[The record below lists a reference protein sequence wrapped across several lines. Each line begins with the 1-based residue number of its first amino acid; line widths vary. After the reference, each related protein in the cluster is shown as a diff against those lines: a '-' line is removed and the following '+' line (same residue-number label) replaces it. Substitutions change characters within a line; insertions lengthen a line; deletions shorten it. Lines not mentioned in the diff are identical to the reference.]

1 MGFRNL
7 LKWLGTPS
15 VEELYQELSRYQ
27 WNYVTSSI
35 EVKNV
40 GAVCKVRRAPLTICN
55 IAAVITDAAT
65 LNRTRTQLLREYEQP
80 LWEAVRQ
87 KQAV

>member
-1 MGFRNL
+1 MAFRDL
-7 LKWLGTPS
+7 LKWLGAPS
-15 VEELYQELSRYQ
+15 VEELYQELCRYQ
-27 WNYVTSSI
+27 WNYVASST
-35 EVKNV
+35 EEKRV

-55 IAAVITDAAT
+55 IAAVITDTAT
-65 LNRTRTQLLREYEQP
+65 LDWTRTQLLREYEQP